1 MFSRKGLALALCVAA
16 IGMTPSLAF
25 GVAPLC
31 EGIEACALEWATLP
45 EGAWFYQTAVSFDG
59 VDALQSSPTADDE
72 LSGLVT
78 DITGPVK
85 VSFMAKTST
94 EEDGDYL
101 VLLVD
106 GEILGAVS
114 GEQDW
119 FPVEF
124 DLPAGTFQVGIGYTK
139 NETGSAGDDAVWV
152 DNFAVSPTGG
162 IVINNNAAATGSSD
176 VTLGLNWANGTAR
189 VTRMR
194 FSNDG
199 ATWSPWEPLAATK
212 AWTLAPGDGYRTVRV
227 QFLDIAGNASDRFF
241 DYIKV
246 DTTAPTGGIAIN
258 NGFWLTTSLDVTL
271 NLNWDDGAG
280 VGVSRMRFSNDGATW
295 SAWEPVAPTKA
306 WTLPGWGV
314 PTVRVQFLDRV
325 GNRSD
330 RLSDYITAA
339 E

>member
-25 GVAPLC
+25 GVPPLC
-31 EGIEACALEWATLP
+31 EGIEACALDWETLP

-72 LSGLVT
+72 LSGLIT
-78 DITGPVK
+78 YITGPAT
-85 VSFMAKTST
+85 VSFAAKTST

-124 DLPAGTFQVGIGYTK
+124 DLPEGTFQVGIGYTK

-152 DNFAVSPTGG
+152 DNFAIAPTGG

-176 VTLGLNWANGTAR
+176 VTLGLNWANGSAR

-199 ATWSPWEPLAATK
+199 ATWSPWEPLSATREH
-212 AWTLAPGDGYRTVRV
+212 TLPATPGYHTVRV
-227 QFLDIAGNASDRFF
+227 TYRDAAGNVSERFADYIRLDI
-241 DYIKV
+241 
-246 DTTAPTGGIAIN
+246 P
-258 NGFWLTTSLDVTL
+258 
-271 NLNWDDGAG
+271 
-280 VGVSRMRFSNDGATW
+280 
-295 SAWEPVAPTKA
+295 
-306 WTLPGWGV
+306 
-314 PTVRVQFLDRV
+314 
-325 GNRSD
+325 
-330 RLSDYITAA
+330 
-339 E
+339 